1 MPWLI
6 LRPHGVCFCLTA
18 PTLQCRYSHFTALPP
33 TRPNLCGFSYRT
45 CTQYVNGRKK
55 KQTKKKNSKV
65 VAHSRGDN
73 PFYCVV
79 QVARGLTHRAKFG
92 QTNWI
97 KLPLFHRLQSETQSP
112 KERRYFWLCVM
123 QPLLIVPY
131 KQAKSSLR
139 CARRGAQ
146 TV

>member
-1 MPWLI
+1 MPRLI
-6 LRPHGVCFCLTA
+6 LRPHCVCFCLRA
-18 PTLQCRYSHFTALPP
+18 PTLQCQYSHFTALPP

-45 CTQYVNGRKK
+45 CTQYVNKRKK
-55 KQTKKKNSKV
+55 KQTKKPSKV

-73 PFYCVV
+73 PFYFLV
-79 QVARGLTHRAKFG
+79 QVARGLTLGQSLAK
-92 QTNWI
+92 QTELN
-97 KLPLFHRLQSETQSP
+97 FRCSSGYGARHNRLY
-112 KERRYFWLCVM
+112 RRYFWLCVM

-131 KQAKSSLR
+131 KQAKSSLC